1 MGSFSHAARGR
12 RFPGPVVHPRV
23 AVPPQRCSWLSTGK
37 RGDHDVATGDPEP
50 QPLLGW
56 HDSFSALQ
64 PDQRRDLCRLCLLER
79 PTPTCVFSYQKNRHG
94 PAASACKLKVWW
106 TKNDL
111 PYKVLSNSTRVGKI
125 NFLKGKELLLQPTNL
140 KDNECHNRT
149 LRIIKGHRVLV
160 LKCGFLTTTE
170 HTMNRSRIHLNIAQQ
185 VVLGPQCSFQTDG
198 GENQCAARDQP
209 LSQKRKKLSSGAT
222 REPQGLA

>member
-1 MGSFSHAARGR
+1 VRPQAGGRRNQGRRLLPRAAGRGRSHFRSPFLHQPPPHRLRPFITLRMGSFSHAARGR

-37 RGDHDVATGDPEP
+37 RGDHDVANGDPEP

-94 PAASACKLKVWW
+94 PAASACKLKV
-106 TKNDL
+106 
-111 PYKVLSNSTRVGKI
+111 
-125 NFLKGKELLLQPTNL
+125 
-140 KDNECHNRT
+140 
-149 LRIIKGHRVLV
+149 
-160 LKCGFLTTTE
+160 
-170 HTMNRSRIHLNIAQQ
+170 
-185 VVLGPQCSFQTDG
+185 
-198 GENQCAARDQP
+198 
-209 LSQKRKKLSSGAT
+209 
-222 REPQGLA
+222 